1 MQYCTEIIFRE
12 GFILHIHYNP
22 DMKCETFY
30 KEYTVANIAM
40 EVCIVVRANE
50 TADVMPSNAVDVHVV
65 SVLDER
71 VV

>member
-30 KEYTVANIAM
+30 KEYTVANIAL
-40 EVCIVVRANE
+40 EE
-50 TADVMPSNAVDVHVV
+50 SLELTK
-65 SVLDER
+65 LLT
-71 VV
+71 

>member
-30 KEYTVANIAM
+30 KEYRPGR
-40 EVCIVVRANE
+40 VVRANE